1 MILFHFDIFLNFRKF
16 LKINKLIK
24 SSENRVFSTISL
36 LFLKNENMSAVL

>member
-1 MILFHFDIFLNFRKF
+1 MILFHFDIFLIFRKL

-36 LFLKNENMSAVL
+36 LFLKNENTSAVL

>member
-1 MILFHFDIFLNFRKF
+1 MILFHFDIFLIFRKL

-36 LFLKNENMSAVL
+36 LFLENGNMSV